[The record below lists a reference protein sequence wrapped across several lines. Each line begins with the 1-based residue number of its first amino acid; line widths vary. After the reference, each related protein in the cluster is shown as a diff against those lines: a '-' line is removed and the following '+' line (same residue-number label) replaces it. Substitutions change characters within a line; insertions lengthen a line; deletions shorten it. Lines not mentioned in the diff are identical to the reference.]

1 MFLAELSLSGNIA
14 LPRIFLMKDTH
25 LEGFSVKSRSEHRS
39 EQRSSIAWRAAAW
52 SFIEAENTERFS
64 ANATLCVLERLVF
77 VMITR
82 GWATDN
88 TVTVY
93 TCLVD
98 FILL

>member
-25 LEGFSVKSRSEHRS
+25 LEGFSVRSRS

>member
-1 MFLAELSLSGNIA
+1 
-14 LPRIFLMKDTH
+14 MKDTH
-25 LEGFSVKSRSEHRS
+25 LEGFSVRSRS

-52 SFIEAENTERFS
+52 SFIQAENTERSS
-64 ANATLCVLERLVF
+64 ANAFALCVLERLVF
-77 VMITR
+77 AMITR